1 MKYSKIP
8 VAQSVV
14 ALCISK
20 GITNVV
26 ISPGSRNAPLT
37 IGFSEHP
44 DIKAYSIVDE
54 RCAAF
59 LALGMAQQLKQP
71 VALVCTSGSALLNY
85 YPAIAEAF
93 YSDIPLVVISADRPV
108 ERIDIGDGQ
117 TIRQKNV
124 YGNHIL
130 YSANLYSEAVL
141 EEHPKDIKLQQK
153 QWESHRH
160 NEQEI
165 NKALNTA
172 IEEQGPVHINVPFYE
187 PLYDTVSETSLEPFK
202 VSPDVR
208 EKSVTEDELSRYA
221 KIWNSS
227 QRKLILIGVQDPNTI
242 EQQFLDA
249 FAKDESVIVMTETTS
264 NVQHPNFFP
273 SIDTIIAPI
282 EQQDSKE
289 ELFKALQPDILLTFG
304 GLIVSK
310 KIKAFLRTY
319 QPKHH
324 WHVDPKKAYDTYFCL
339 EKHFEYSPN
348 TFLTTFSSLT
358 KPVKSNY
365 FQFWNAIKIERLKLQ
380 KDYEDTGP
388 FSDFSAYKCLLEKL
402 PNNSLVHLSN
412 SSTIRYAQLF
422 QLNKT
427 IDVFCNRGTSGID
440 GSTSTAIGASL
451 VSKKQTILITGDL
464 SFFYDSNA
472 LWNAYIPNSF
482 RIILINNNGGGIF
495 RILPGHEDTETFN
508 TYFETTHNLTA
519 KQLCEMYNLKYE
531 NATNTE
537 EIQHSLETFF
547 DEADAPKLLEIF
559 TPRIINDKVLKGYFK
574 HLKS

>member
-71 VALVCTSGSALLNY
+71 VVLVCTSGSALLNY

-208 EKSVTEDELSRYA
+208 EKSVTEDELSRYT

-264 NVQHPNFFP
+264 NVHHPNFFP

-289 ELFKALQPDILLTFG
+289 ELFKALQPEILLTFG

-365 FQFWNAIKIERLKLQ
+365 FEFWNAIKIERLRFQ
-380 KDYEDTGP
+380 RDYEDSVP

-472 LWNAYIPNSF
+472 LWNAYILS
-482 RIILINNNGGGIF
+482 LIHI
-495 RILPGHEDTETFN
+495 
-508 TYFETTHNLTA
+508 
-519 KQLCEMYNLKYE
+519 
-531 NATNTE
+531 
-537 EIQHSLETFF
+537 
-547 DEADAPKLLEIF
+547 
-559 TPRIINDKVLKGYFK
+559 
-574 HLKS
+574 